1 MIKTVSFAPPRS
13 ARAAA
18 KVASKSSSKPANVQ
32 PAHAAE
38 SASGDVA
45 VASRPAKMQPA
56 LLASGSSPIP
66 ESMTDVAPA
75 RRRAA
80 TKTPAAPDEASS
92 MKVPTPEAVPAQKIS
107 APEIVAPAIKAPTKR
122 AARKSNG
129 AAPEMEFST
138 GVEAQIEAE
147 TDATSVTPDA
157 ATAPVAPKIK
167 RSRAPKDLAAQYG
180 GAPETG
186 VAPRVVAEKPAPRK
200 RLTRAAKEA
209 RSQMLRPDDDV
220 LQRLQQANS
229 IEVKKSATRGRGW
242 EFECG
247 RCGRITRFQTP
258 AAICQCGAIAVR
270 E

>member
-18 KVASKSSSKPANVQ
+18 NVQ
-32 PAHAAE
+32 SARAVE
-38 SASGDVA
+38 SASSDVA
-45 VASRPAKMQPA
+45 VAPRAAKTQPA
-56 LLASGSSPIP
+56 LLASASSSKS
-66 ESMTDVAPA
+66 EFMTDAVPT

-80 TKTPAAPDEASS
+80 AKMISAQVSAPEVA
-92 MKVPTPEAVPAQKIS
+92 PIQEIS
-107 APEIVAPAIKAPTKR
+107 APEIVASSTKAPAKR

-129 AAPEMEFST
+129 AAPEIEVSHE
-138 GVEAQIEAE
+138 VEASIEVE
-147 TDATSVTPDA
+147 TAAIVSAVPDI
-157 ATAPVAPKIK
+157 ATAPVTPKIK

-180 GAPETG
+180 GALETEIT
-186 VAPRVVAEKPAPRK
+186 PRIVAEKPAPRK

-220 LQRLQQANS
+220 LLRLQRANS
-229 IEVKKSATRGRGW
+229 IEVKKPATRGRGW

>member
-18 KVASKSSSKPANVQ
+18 KVAIKSSSKPANVQ
-32 PAHAAE
+32 PVRAAE
-38 SASGDVA
+38 TASGDVA
-45 VASRPAKMQPA
+45 VASRPAKTQPA
-56 LLASGSSPIP
+56 PLASGSSPKP
-66 ESMTDVAPA
+66 EPTTDAVPA

-80 TKTPAAPDEASS
+80 TKTPAETTS
-92 MKVPTPEAVPAQKIS
+92 AQVS
-107 APEIVAPAIKAPTKR
+107 APEAASDRKSSAPAIVAPATKALAKR
-122 AARKSNG
+122 AARNSNG
-129 AAPEMEFST
+129 AAPETE
-138 GVEAQIEAE
+138 VEAKTEAETKIVAE
-147 TDATSVTPDA
+147 TDAASAAPDA

-180 GAPETG
+180 AAPETY

-229 IEVKKSATRGRGW
+229 IEVKKPATRGRGW

-258 AAICQCGAIAVR
+258 GAICECGAIAVR